1 MTTASVY
8 SFADVRR
15 VELEARRLRAEAMRE
30 IFGALFKSLGA
41 PFRAVAKLGGKQA
54 AHLA

>member
-15 VELEARRLRAEAMRE
+15 VELEARRLRAEAMKE
-30 IFGALFKSLGA
+30 IFGALGA

>member
-15 VELEARRLRAEAMRE
+15 VELEARRLRAEAMKE
-30 IFGALFKSLGA
+30 IFGAFFNALGA

-54 AHLA
+54 ARLA

>member
-8 SFADVRR
+8 SFADVRL
-15 VELEARRLRAEAMRE
+15 VELEARRLRAEAMKE
-30 IFGALFKSLGA
+30 IFGALFNALGA
-41 PFRAVAKLGGKQA
+41 PFRAAAKLGGKQA

>member
-1 MTTASVY
+1 MTTAAIY
-8 SFADVRR
+8 SLADVRR
-15 VELEARRLRAEAMRE
+15 VELEARRLRAEAAKE
-30 IFGALFKSLGA
+30 IFDALFKALGA

>member
-15 VELEARRLRAEAMRE
+15 VELEARRLRAEAMKE
-30 IFGALFKSLGA
+30 IFGALFNGLGA